1 MIAYCIDQGPK
12 NLQAVIW
19 IQHIENVKLASNL
32 MAMIIHDAQEKGHS
46 GSKFHSVLDNKGKR
60 SSLEWVQNSGKIFL

>member
-1 MIAYCIDQGPK
+1 MIAYCIVQGPK

-19 IQHIENVKLASNL
+19 IPHVENVKLASNL

-46 GSKFHSVLDNKGKR
+46 WSKFHSVLGNGE
-60 SSLEWVQNSGKIFL
+60 SVAP